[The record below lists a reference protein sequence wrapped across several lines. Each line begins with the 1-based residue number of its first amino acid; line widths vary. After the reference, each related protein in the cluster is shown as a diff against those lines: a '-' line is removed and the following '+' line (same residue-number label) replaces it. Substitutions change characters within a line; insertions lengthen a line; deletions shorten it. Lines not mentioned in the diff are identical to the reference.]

1 MKIVVATDSFKGTLS
16 SVEAGHAI
24 REGALRVRPD
34 AEVIVVPM
42 ADGGEGTVE
51 AVLAGAGGS
60 RIEAEVLDPLGR
72 PVRAAFGRLPDGR
85 TAIVAM
91 AASSGLTLLR
101 PAERNPLRTST
112 YGTGQQLMAALD
124 AGATR
129 VLIGVGG
136 SATVDGGCGCAQAMG
151 VQFLSEDGTVL
162 PAGLAGGDLH
172 RIHRVDVSARDA
184 RLDAVELVVL
194 CDVQNPLCGPNG
206 ASAVYGPQ
214 KGAGPEQVRRLE
226 TNLRHLARVIERD
239 LGVAVADLPCGGA
252 SGGLAAGLVAFLGGR
267 MQSGVESVVV
277 LTRLF
282 ERVQGADLVITG
294 EGRFDAQSRMGKTVW
309 GVVACARRANVPVI
323 VIAGQV
329 AGDAVHCGAD
339 GIAAVCVVS
348 GPEDPVPDSTAIA
361 ARLLRDRT
369 AEFLREQLRSERQG
383 SR

>member
-1 MKIVVATDSFKGTLS
+1 MKFLFASDSFKGSLS
-16 SVEAGHAI
+16 AVEIVRLLDEAARAHFPGV
-24 REGALRVRPD
+24 ETAL
-34 AEVIVVPM
+34 VPV

-51 AVLAGAGGS
+51 AVLAGAGGT
-60 RIEAEVLDPLGR
+60 RIEADVLDPLGR

-85 TAIVAM
+85 TAIVEM
-91 AASSGLTLLR
+91 AASSGLTLLS
-101 PAERNPLRTST
+101 PDERDPLRTST
-112 YGTGQQLMAALD
+112 FGTGQQLAAALN

-136 SATVDGGCGCAQAMG
+136 SATVDGGCGCAQALG
-151 VQFLSEDGTVL
+151 VQFVSEDGTVL

-172 RIHRVDVSARDA
+172 RVHHVDVSARDV

-226 TNLRHLARVIERD
+226 ANLRHLTQVIERD
-239 LGVAVADLPCGGA
+239 LGIAVADLPGGGA

-267 MQSGVESVVV
+267 MHSGVESVIE

-309 GVVACARRANVPVI
+309 GVAACARRAGVPVI

-329 AGDAVHCGAD
+329 AGEAVRCEAD
-339 GIAAVCVVS
+339 GIAAVCAVS
-348 GPEDPVPDSTAIA
+348 GPQDPVPDSPATAA
-361 ARLLRDRT
+361 QQLRDRT
-369 AEFLREQLRSERQG
+369 AEFLRERFRSQE
-383 SR
+383 

>member
-16 SVEAGHAI
+16 SVEAGHAM
-24 REGALRVRPD
+24 REGVLRVRPD

-72 PVRAAFGRLPDGR
+72 PVRAAFGQLPDGR
-85 TAIVAM
+85 TAIVEM

-101 PAERNPLRTST
+101 FNERDPLRTST
-112 YGTGQQLMAALD
+112 FGTGQQLSAALD

-129 VLIGVGG
+129 LLIGVGG
-136 SATVDGGCGCAQAMG
+136 SATVDGGCGCAQALG

-162 PAGLAGGDLH
+162 PAGLPGGDLH
-172 RIHRVDVSARDA
+172 EIHRIDVSARDA

-239 LGVAVADLPCGGA
+239 LGIAVADVSGGGA

-267 MQSGVESVVV
+267 MQSGVESVIM

-294 EGRFDAQSRMGKTVW
+294 EGRFDAQSRMGKAVW
-309 GVVACARRANVPVI
+309 GVVACVRRTGVPV
-323 VIAGQV
+323 VVVAGSV
-329 AGDAVHCGAD
+329 AGDASLCEAD
-339 GIAAVCVVS
+339 GISALCAVS
-348 GPEDPVPDSTAIA
+348 GPQDPVPASPATAA
-361 ARLLRDRT
+361 QQLRDRT
-369 AEFLREQLRSERQG
+369 AEFLRERFRMQGRS